1 MSLDLSATLRD
12 LVAMPSVNPMGR
24 AVSGPEYFEYRLTDY
39 LEQLFVRFNI
49 KSWRQPVAPKR
60 DNIIARIEG
69 SPSLEQ
75 GGALLLFEVHQDTVP
90 VDGMTIPPFDPQVRD
105 GRLYGRGACDIKGGM
120 TAMLAAIVRLT
131 EELPTPRPTVV
142 LVCTVNEEHG
152 FTGASALTTLWSNPS
167 SPIIPRR
174 PDVAI
179 VAEPTNLNVVVAHKG
194 MVRWRCH
201 TLGRAAHSSQPEQGE
216 NAIFWMAQVLT
227 ALERY
232 QQNVVGRLAQHP
244 LCRRPTLSVGTIS
257 GGLSV
262 NTVPDRCT
270 IEIDRRL
277 VPGEQPQ
284 QARQHVIDYLVAET
298 SLGEKIQH
306 DPPFMQGTGLNDA
319 HNHTVAE
326 KLATAI
332 RSTTGRTPKLQGVSF
347 GTDAFCYDAAGVP
360 SVVFGPGSI
369 DQAHTADEWVPLAE
383 VEQAAEVLY
392 RVIAQWSIA
401 AEPSSAVSNLT
412 DK

>member
-1 MSLDLSATLRD
+1 
-12 LVAMPSVNPMGR
+12 
-24 AVSGPEYFEYRLTDY
+24 
-39 LEQLFVRFNI
+39 
-49 KSWRQPVAPKR
+49 
-60 DNIIARIEG
+60 
-69 SPSLEQ
+69 
-75 GGALLLFEVHQDTVP
+75 
-90 VDGMTIPPFDPQVRD
+90 
-105 GRLYGRGACDIKGGM
+105 
-120 TAMLAAIVRLT
+120 
-131 EELPTPRPTVV
+131 
-142 LVCTVNEEHG
+142 
-152 FTGASALTTLWSNPS
+152 
-167 SPIIPRR
+167 
-174 PDVAI
+174 

-216 NAIFWMAQVLT
+216 NAIFRMAQVLT
-227 ALERY
+227 VLERY

-244 LCRRPTLSVGTIS
+244 LCGRPTLSVGTIS

-284 QARQHVIDYLVAET
+284 QARQHVIDYLAAET
-298 SLGEKIQH
+298 SQGEKIQH

-392 RVIAQWSIA
+392 RVIAQWSISLSHH
-401 AEPSSAVSNLT
+401 PS
-412 DK
+412 